1 MYSSV
6 FDFIFKVTVPKKTTT
21 VMENNNN
28 KRTTGSIAIIFKTTI
43 RDQDRR
49 FRVGALSISQKR
61 QKTGGIRIIT

>member
-43 RDQDRR
+43 RDQDSRV
-49 FRVGALSISQKR
+49 RVGEVDISKR
-61 QKTGGIRIIT
+61 